1 MCVYM
6 YICICGYLGVF
17 WNVFVWEI
25 DGKID
30 VFESISLQK
39 LGYHVVEYDGKQLQ
53 LAAASKA
60 ELIMLIFV
68 TPGWQDCE
76 EEEEDNADGHL
87 FQAAEIQ

>member
-1 MCVYM
+1 MSTIHPIPQVLYFCILKLKYICVYI

-39 LGYHVVEYDGKQLQ
+39 LGYHVVEYDGNNCNL
-53 LAAASKA
+53 
-60 ELIMLIFV
+60 
-68 TPGWQDCE
+68 PP
-76 EEEEDNADGHL
+76 
-87 FQAAEIQ
+87 QAKLS